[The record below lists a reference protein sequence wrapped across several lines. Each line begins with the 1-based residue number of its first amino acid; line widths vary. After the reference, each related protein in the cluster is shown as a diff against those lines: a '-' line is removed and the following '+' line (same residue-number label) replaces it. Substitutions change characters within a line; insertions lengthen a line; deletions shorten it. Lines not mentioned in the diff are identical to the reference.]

1 MRARGAA
8 LAAVGLFVTFATPP
22 TAAQESP
29 NRPHYVK
36 SVKVPGLEVRFL
48 DFKWDPEVFATL
60 EKGGPHPVG
69 RRSWVLAR
77 LLATTNPFRCDGK
90 VIPVGPSLLILNPAQ
105 AGAGPTL
112 ELRSIDMREVFVNM
126 NVIAVPPPGATY
138 WQAPASF
145 RHVAA
150 KTDRLDV
157 ALAEEGGRIDVIVHY
172 GDRETRTTL
181 VRY

>member
-1 MRARGAA
+1 MRYRPAA
-8 LAAVGLFVTFATPP
+8 LAGVALSVALGGP
-22 TAAQESP
+22 TVAQESP
-29 NRPHYVK
+29 NKPHFVK

-77 LLATTNPFRCDGK
+77 LLATTNPFRCEGK

-105 AGAGPTL
+105 ADAGPTL
-112 ELRSIDMREVFVNM
+112 ELRSVDMREVFVDM
-126 NVIAVPPPGATY
+126 NVVAVPPPGDTY

-145 RHVAA
+145 RKVAA
-150 KTDRLDV
+150 TADRLEV
-157 ALAEEGGRIDVIVHY
+157 TMTEGQGTIAIIVHY

>member
-1 MRARGAA
+1 MRSAALVGAA
-8 LAAVGLFVTFATPP
+8 VFVAFAGP
-22 TAAQESP
+22 TAAQEPP

-36 SVKVPGLEVRFL
+36 SVKVPGLDVRYL
-48 DFKWDPEVFATL
+48 DFKWDEDVFATL

-77 LLATTNPFRCDGK
+77 LLATRNPFRCAGK

-126 NVIAVPPPGATY
+126 NVIAEPPPGETY

-145 RHVAA
+145 RKVAA
-150 KTDRLDV
+150 LAPRLEV
-157 ALAEEGGRIDVIVHY
+157 ALAEGDGTIDVIVHY

>member
-1 MRARGAA
+1 MRYGSAVLAGVALSAA
-8 LAAVGLFVTFATPP
+8 LAAPLV
-22 TAAQESP
+22 AQESP

-36 SVKVPGLEVRFL
+36 SVKVQGLEVRFL
-48 DFKWDPEVFATL
+48 DFKWDEEVFTTL

-77 LLATTNPFRCDGK
+77 LLATTNPFRCAGK

-112 ELRSIDMREVFVNM
+112 ELRSIDMREVFVDM
-126 NVIAVPPPGATY
+126 NVIAVPPPGETY
-138 WQAPASF
+138 WQAPATF
-145 RHVAA
+145 RKVAG
-150 KTDRLDV
+150 KTDRLEV
-157 ALAEEGGRIDVIVHY
+157 TLAEEQGMIDIIVHY